1 MGVLYSCERII
12 EGRSLGIS
20 LSRGELLVNQ
30 ETKPAQGHSPLR
42 ILRLEG
48 GRLRAIPF
56 ALYRD
61 TSGGRGI
68 KGG

>member
-1 MGVLYSCERII
+1 MGVLYSYERIM

-20 LSRGELLVNQ
+20 LSRGKLLVDQ
-30 ETKPAQGHSPLR
+30 GTKPAQGHSPLR

-48 GRLRAIPF
+48 GRLQAIPF

-61 TSGGRGI
+61 NSGKRGI